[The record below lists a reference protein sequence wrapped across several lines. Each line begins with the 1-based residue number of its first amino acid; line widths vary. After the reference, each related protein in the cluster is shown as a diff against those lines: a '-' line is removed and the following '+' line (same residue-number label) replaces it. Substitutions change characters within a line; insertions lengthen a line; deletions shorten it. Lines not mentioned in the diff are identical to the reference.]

1 MPVIFRY
8 KGYKFF
14 FYSNE
19 GDPLE
24 PAHIHIRDA
33 DADAEAKF
41 WLTPLVQLARND
53 GFNAKALKELAEIVG
68 VHKSLFMEA
77 WNEYFS

>member
-33 DADAEAKF
+33 DAEAKF

-53 GFNAKALKELAEIVG
+53 GFNAKALKELTEIVRI
-68 VHKSLFMEA
+68 HNRLFLEA

>member
-1 MPVIFRY
+1 MPVIFRF

-24 PAHIHIRDA
+24 PAHIHVRDVGT
-33 DADAEAKF
+33 EAKF
-41 WLTPLVQLARND
+41 WLTPVVQLARND
-53 GFNAKALKELAEIVG
+53 GFNSRVLKELTGIIED
-68 VHKSLFMEA
+68 HQSLFLEA

>member
-33 DADAEAKF
+33 DAEAKF

-53 GFNAKALKELAEIVG
+53 GFNAKALKELMEIVRI
-68 VHKSLFMEA
+68 HNRLFLEA

>member
-19 GDPLE
+19 GEPLE
-24 PAHIHIRDA
+24 PAHIHVRDA
-33 DADAEAKF
+33 VAEAKF
-41 WLTPLVQLARND
+41 WLTPEVKLARND
-53 GFNAKALKELAEIVG
+53 GFNTRVLKELTGTVE
-68 VHKSLFMEA
+68 VHKRLFLEA

>member
-1 MPVIFRY
+1 MPVIFRF

-24 PAHIHIRDA
+24 PAHIHVRDTGT
-33 DADAEAKF
+33 EAKF
-41 WLTPLVQLARND
+41 WLTPVVQLARND
-53 GFNAKALKELAEIVG
+53 GFNSRVLKELAGIIED
-68 VHKSLFMEA
+68 HQSLFLEA

>member
-19 GDPLE
+19 GEPLE
-24 PAHIHIRDA
+24 PAHIHVRDTV
-33 DADAEAKF
+33 AEAKF
-41 WLTPLVQLARND
+41 WLMPEVLVARND
-53 GFNAKALKELAEIVG
+53 GFNARILKELTEVVG
-68 VHKSLFMEA
+68 VHKGLFLEA
-77 WNEYFS
+77 WDEYFS

>member
-1 MPVIFRY
+1 MPVIFRF

-24 PAHIHIRDA
+24 PAHIHFRDTGT
-33 DADAEAKF
+33 EAKF
-41 WLTPLVQLARND
+41 WLTPVVQLARND
-53 GFNAKALKELAEIVG
+53 GFNSRVLKELAGIIED
-68 VHKSLFMEA
+68 HQSLFLEA